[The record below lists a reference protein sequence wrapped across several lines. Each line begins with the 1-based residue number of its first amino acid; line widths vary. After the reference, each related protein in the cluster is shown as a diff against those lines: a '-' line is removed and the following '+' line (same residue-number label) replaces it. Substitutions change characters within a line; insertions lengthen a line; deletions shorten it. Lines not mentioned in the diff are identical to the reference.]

1 MVEATLSPGGG
12 GIMDMALAARGDF
25 LVVSVLEPSGRA
37 TAAGVVFAE
46 GAGTLALVGA
56 DLAAVVT
63 VLEVAFEETVFLTG
77 SGLVATGFFFAGIA
91 FLAATGFLT
100 TTGFLEAMAFLA
112 GTAFL
117 VTGFLAI
124 TFFATTFFAT
134 TFFATGFLTEGFFVT
149 AFLTTTAFFVG
160 VVFFAATVFFTAG
173 FLALLLLECF
183 VDFNANLPTGWRRV
197 R

>member
-1 MVEATLSPGGG
+1 
-12 GIMDMALAARGDF
+12 MDMALAARGDF

-77 SGLVATGFFFAGIA
+77 SGLGATGFFFAGIA

-124 TFFATTFFAT
+124 TFFATI
-134 TFFATGFLTEGFFVT
+134 FFATGFFTEGFFVK

>member
-1 MVEATLSPGGG
+1 
-12 GIMDMALAARGDF
+12 MDMAFAARGDF
-25 LVVSVLEPSGRA
+25 LALSGVDSARVE
-37 TAAGVVFAE
+37 TDAGVFKE
-46 GAGTLALVGA
+46 GEGTLALVGA

-77 SGLVATGFFFAGIA
+77 SGLGATGFFLAGIA

-124 TFFATTFFAT
+124 TFFATTFFAA
-134 TFFATGFLTEGFFVT
+134 TFLA
-149 AFLTTTAFFVG
+149 
-160 VVFFAATVFFTAG
+160 AG
-173 FLALLLLECF
+173 FLAGAFLAAFLAAGF
-183 VDFNANLPTGWRRV
+183 FAADFLAAAFLAVAMCEPPMLC
-197 R
+197 

>member
-1 MVEATLSPGGG
+1 
-12 GIMDMALAARGDF
+12 MDMALAARGDF

-77 SGLVATGFFFAGIA
+77 SGFGVTGFFFAGIA

-117 VTGFLAI
+117 VTGFLVI
-124 TFFATTFFAT
+124 TFFAT
-134 TFFATGFLTEGFFVT
+134 TFFATGFLTEGFFGT
-149 AFLTTTAFFVG
+149 AFFTTTAFFVG

>member
-1 MVEATLSPGGG
+1 
-12 GIMDMALAARGDF
+12 MDMALAARGDF

-77 SGLVATGFFFAGIA
+77 SGLGATGFFFAGIA

-117 VTGFLAI
+117 VTVFLAI
-124 TFFATTFFAT
+124 TFFAT
-134 TFFATGFLTEGFFVT
+134 TFFATGFLTEGFFGT
-149 AFLTTTAFFVG
+149 AFFTTTAFFVG

>member
-1 MVEATLSPGGG
+1 
-12 GIMDMALAARGDF
+12 MDMALAARGDF

-77 SGLVATGFFFAGIA
+77 SGLGATGFFLAGIA
-91 FLAATGFLT
+91 FLAATGFL
-100 TTGFLEAMAFLA
+100 
-112 GTAFL
+112 
-117 VTGFLAI
+117 
-124 TFFATTFFAT
+124 
-134 TFFATGFLTEGFFVT
+134 
-149 AFLTTTAFFVG
+149 TAFFVG

>member
-1 MVEATLSPGGG
+1 
-12 GIMDMALAARGDF
+12 MDMALAARGDF

-77 SGLVATGFFFAGIA
+77 SGLGATGFFFAGIA
-91 FLAATGFLT
+91 FLAA
-100 TTGFLEAMAFLA
+100 TGFLEAMAFLA

-134 TFFATGFLTEGFFVT
+134 GFLTEGFFGT
-149 AFLTTTAFFVG
+149 AFFTTTAFFVG

-173 FLALLLLECF
+173 FLALLLLEFF

>member
-1 MVEATLSPGGG
+1 
-12 GIMDMALAARGDF
+12 MDMALAARGDF

-77 SGLVATGFFFAGIA
+77 SGLGATGFFLAGIA

-124 TFFATTFFAT
+124 TFFATTFFVT
-134 TFFATGFLTEGFFVT
+134 TFFATGFFTEGFFVT

>member
-77 SGLVATGFFFAGIA
+77 SGLGATGFFLAGIA

-124 TFFATTFFAT
+124 TFFATTFFVT
-134 TFFATGFLTEGFFVT
+134 TFLATGFFTEGFFVT

>member
-1 MVEATLSPGGG
+1 
-12 GIMDMALAARGDF
+12 MDMALAARGDF

-77 SGLVATGFFFAGIA
+77 SGFGVTGFFFAGIA

-134 TFFATGFLTEGFFVT
+134 GFLTEGFFGP